1 MSSGNRT
8 RRVCVITGS
17 STGIGAATARHF
29 ARHGHDVVINYS
41 RSQDAADAVARDCRA
56 AGAQVLVH
64 RADVSDDAQCQAL
77 AQAVRARWGRAH
89 ALVNNAGASAGVV
102 DPKNLDALS
111 ADDFQTIHAVNVV
124 GVYQMSRALLP
135 LMRGQAGASIV
146 NVSSMASVLG
156 TGSSIAYA
164 VSKGALN
171 TLTVAL
177 ARSFAPEIRV
187 NAVLPGLVD
196 SDWLAGSLSADQ
208 LAARRS
214 RYTARALLNDVIGTD
229 DVARTIHWLAV
240 DAVKMTGQLIQLDA
254 GFKLG

>member
-1 MSSGNRT
+1 MSRGDT
-8 RRVCVITGS
+8 ARRVCVITGS

-29 ARHGHDVVINYS
+29 ARQGHDVVINYS
-41 RSQDAADAVARDCRA
+41 RHRDAADAVAQQCRA
-56 AGAQVLVH
+56 EGAQVLVV

-77 AQAVRARWGRAH
+77 AQAVRDQWGQAH
-89 ALVNNAGASAGVV
+89 TLVNNAGASAGVV
-102 DPKNLDALS
+102 DPKNLDGLS
-111 ADDFQTIHAVNVV
+111 AEDFQTIHAVNVV
-124 GVYQMSRALLP
+124 GAYQMSRALLP
-135 LMRGQAGASIV
+135 LLRGHVGASIV

-177 ARSFAPEIRV
+177 ARSLAPDVRV

-196 SDWLAGSLSADQ
+196 SDWLAGSLSPDQ
-208 LAARRS
+208 LTARRS
-214 RYTARALLNDVIGTD
+214 RYTARALLNDVIDTD

-240 DAVKMTGQLIQLDA
+240 DAVKITGQLIQLDA
-254 GFKLG
+254 GFRLG